1 MSSLLDSFRVIEY
14 LVDIVTLGASLVAQ
28 SVKNLPAMRESAF
41 NAGDLGSFRGLGRCP
56 GEGNGNPFK
65 YSCPENPT
73 DRRAWQAIVHGVIES
88 DMTE

>member
-1 MSSLLDSFRVIEY
+1 M
-14 LVDIVTLGASLVAQ
+14 AQ
-28 SVKNLPAMRESAF
+28 SVKNTPAMQETAC
-41 NAGDLGSFRGLGRCP
+41 NAGDQGLIPELGKSP